1 MHGAATAD
9 QRHIYLY
16 LSSFIISYCLPYWW
30 PPRPPSLVFDP
41 KFRILFS
48 ASACNVSG
56 EAAAMAMTHASLVLS
71 LSQLLFFDSFGFHK
85 SI

>member
-9 QRHIYLY
+9 QRHLYLY

-71 LSQLLFFDSFGFHK
+71 LSLSLSAPFL
-85 SI
+85 